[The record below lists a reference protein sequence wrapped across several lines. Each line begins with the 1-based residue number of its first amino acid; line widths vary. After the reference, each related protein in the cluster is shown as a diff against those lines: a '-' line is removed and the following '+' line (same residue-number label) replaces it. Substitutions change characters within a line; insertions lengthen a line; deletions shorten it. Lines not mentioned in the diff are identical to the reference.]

1 MDVDRLRHGVA
12 EQKQLFQLQFVARH
26 PGVVRVAAALGDDR
40 RELFQHRAEAVF
52 VVQIE
57 LHIHR
62 AAVILRQRL
71 QLAEGRR
78 LRLLRFHKVECP
90 LVEKLDG
97 GGFGVEFFHR
107 VHVLKRVLVVRE
119 KRGHAAQEGGGGEQ
133 NQLQLADHAQ
143 RALTA
148 QKQVDQFHVRA
159 QKVARVLDVR
169 RVKVGQTPPDHAAV
183 RAGQLEIAP
192 PRPLA
197 PAHKFCHPPVGEHR
211 AQRVHMFAR
220 AAVEERARP
229 AGVAAGH
236 AADAGRRLGG
246 VGGEKQRP
254 RPHVLQRLAGFLV
267 PRGHVET
274 LVFQR
279 LAHRGQRHAR
289 LHAQKEAPR
298 LVAADAEDAVHAR
311 KVEDHAP
318 LRAGPAGKARAR
330 ALRRQRHMV
339 VARKAH
345 RLDKFRLIAGKGD
358 VVRAPHGARFV
369 KEIISVRLRI
379 GLND

>member
-1 MDVDRLRHGVA
+1 MA
-12 EQKQLFQLQFVARH
+12 EQKQLFQFQFVARH
-26 PGVVRVAAALGDDR
+26 PGVVRVAAAALDDR
-40 RELFQHRAEAVF
+40 REFFQHWAEAAF

-62 AAVILRQRL
+62 AAVVLRQRL

-78 LRLLRFHKVECP
+78 LRLLRLHQIQRP

-97 GGFGVEFFHR
+97 GGLGLELLHR
-107 VHVLKRVLVVRE
+107 VHVLERVLVVRE
-119 KRGHAAQEGGGGEQ
+119 KGGHAAQEGGGGEQ

-159 QKVARVLDVR
+159 QKVACVLDVR
-169 RVKVGQTPPDHAAV
+169 GVKVGQTPPDHAAV
-183 RAGQLEIAP
+183 RAGQLELAP

-197 PAHKFCHPPVGEHR
+197 PAHELRHPPVGKHR
-211 AQRVHMFAR
+211 AQGVHMLAR

-236 AADAGRRLGG
+236 AADAGRRFSG

-254 RPHVLQRLAGFLV
+254 RPHVLQRLAGGFV
-267 PRGHVET
+267 PAGHVEA

-311 KVEDHAP
+311 KVQNHSA
-318 LRAGPAGKARAR
+318 LRARPAGKARAR

-339 VARKAH
+339 VVREAH
-345 RLDKFRLIAGKGD
+345 RFDKFRLIAGKGD
-358 VVRAPHGARFV
+358 VVRAPHGARFIE
-369 KEIISVRLRI
+369 EIVSVRLRI